1 MTDRKEYY
9 KAYNAERK
17 EQKKQYNA
25 ERYKLNKDEILA
37 QQKKYR
43 DENTDRIKEHKHEKV
58 ICDVCGCSVSRHHL
72 TRHKKTIKCINY
84 ENKN

>member
-37 QQKKYR
+37 QQASSEKKKTWCK
-43 DENTDRIKEHKHEKV
+43 EKIK
-58 ICDVCGCSVSRHHL
+58 CDVCGAVVCNSGMS
-72 TRHKKTIKCINY
+72 RHKKTIKCMNY
-84 ENKN
+84 ENKS